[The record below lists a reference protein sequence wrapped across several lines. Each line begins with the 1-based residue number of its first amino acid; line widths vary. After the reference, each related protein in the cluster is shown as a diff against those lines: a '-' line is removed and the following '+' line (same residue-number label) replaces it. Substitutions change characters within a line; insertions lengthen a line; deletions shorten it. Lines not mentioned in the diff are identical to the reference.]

1 MLYESIIAQ
10 KRVPVKRSR
19 IMHNKEALRMKTARF
34 FVLTVFLAGTAPGT
48 VWKQEDL
55 SASGRFADAE
65 AKG

>member
-1 MLYESIIAQ
+1 
-10 KRVPVKRSR
+10 
-19 IMHNKEALRMKTARF
+19 MHNKEALRMKKARF

>member
-1 MLYESIIAQ
+1 
-10 KRVPVKRSR
+10 
-19 IMHNKEALRMKTARF
+19 MKKARF

-55 SASGRFADAE
+55 SASGRFVDAE